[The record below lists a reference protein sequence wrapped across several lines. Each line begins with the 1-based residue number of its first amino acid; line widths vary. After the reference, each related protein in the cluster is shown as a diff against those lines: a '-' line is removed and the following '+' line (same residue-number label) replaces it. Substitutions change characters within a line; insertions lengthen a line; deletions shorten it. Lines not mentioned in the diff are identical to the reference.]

1 MKPFFKALISG
12 VAAVCILFGAVGC
25 NSNAK
30 DEENAKLL
38 QQQEDLQKT
47 VNTLLEKIENL
58 TGTLTDT
65 KAELAAVEGKMTE
78 AKTQLEAVQAKLNET
93 TDAEELAAL
102 LAKQAELQETI
113 NALAE
118 QTEVLNSDLTNTKY
132 ELYLAQAKL
141 TESDSTYTSYA
152 VEAYEKLVYID
163 KMLSD
168 RDCLDGENYA
178 LAKKWIVSELLQA
191 GYTEADLTYQDV
203 SFTKYVPTDATL
215 SAAKSFTTDG
225 KLYSKAN
232 WWQYKEDE
240 NGTYTKATIVS
251 ENIIVTKPGKTEKQ
265 IIVGMHYDGTGTG
278 DNGSGIALGLTT
290 AQKFFGVETEYTLKF
305 VFFTAE
311 EYGCYGSG
319 AYAESMS
326 QTEIDNTLYMINM
339 DSLVCGDYC
348 YLYGGV
354 QDNESKT
361 VNQTGAYDNAMKIAG
376 EMGLSFKSNPWTWD
390 NLSPDDKKYGE
401 PSYAS
406 PSTGDWSDH
415 AAFAEAGVPYLYFEA
430 TNWEIPDYTG
440 YGETYL
446 VGMLMNTENDYL
458 DYIETYFP
466 GRPMHHLSMFSK
478 LLNQLLVQNDYVK

>member
-1 MKPFFKALISG
+1 MKPIFKALISG

-25 NSNAK
+25 NNNAK
-30 DEENAKLL
+30 DEENTKLL
-38 QQQEDLQKT
+38 QQQEELQKT
-47 VNTLLEKIENL
+47 VNTLLEKIESL

-65 KAELAAVEGKMTE
+65 KAELESVENKMND
-78 AKTQLEAVQAKLNET
+78 AKTQLETVQAKLNES
-93 TDAEELAAL
+93 TDAEEIAKL
-102 LAKQAELQETI
+102 LEKQAELQTTI
-113 NALAE
+113 DALAE
-118 QTEVLNSDLTNTKY
+118 QAEALNSDLTNTKY
-132 ELYLAQAKL
+132 ELYIAQAKL
-141 TESDSTYTSYA
+141 TESDGTFTDYA

-168 RDCLDGENYA
+168 RDCIDGENHK
-178 LAKKWIVSELLQA
+178 LAKKWIMSELLQA
-191 GYTEADLTYQDV
+191 GYKEADISYQDV
-203 SFTKYVPTDATL
+203 SFAKYVSKTNPL
-215 SAAKSFTTDG
+215 KAAKSFSTDG
-225 KLYSKAN
+225 KFYSRAGWKY
-232 WWQYKEDE
+232 QEDE
-240 NGTYTKATIVS
+240 NGNYIKATIVS
-251 ENIIVTKPGKTEKQ
+251 ENIIVTKPGKTDEQ
-265 IIVGMHYDGTGTG
+265 IIIGMHYDGTGTG

-290 AQKFFGVETEYTLKF
+290 AQKFLHIETEYTLKF

-326 QTEIDNTLYMINM
+326 ETEIANTLYMINM

-354 QDNESKT
+354 QDNATKT
-361 VNQTGAYDNAMKIAG
+361 VNQTGAYDNAMAIANK
-376 EMGLSFKSNPWTWD
+376 MGLSFKSNPWTWD
-390 NLSPDDKKYGE
+390 NLSPDDQKSGV

-446 VGMLMNTENDYL
+446 VGMLMNTANDYL
-458 DYIETYFP
+458 DYIESYFP